1 MDAIDFLE
9 SAKQSLVSDSKE
21 VNYRNAAS
29 RAYYSAF
36 HFCRSLMEKYPEWQM
51 NIGIAEHAKLIGNLK
66 KAPRQ
71 EFRTLGNQ
79 LHQLKRLR
87 SHADYELNKK
97 FTDRYAKQAI
107 LQSEK
112 ILEEISKLDQADK

>member
-9 SAKQSLVSDSKE
+9 SAKQSLISDSKE

-36 HFCRSLMEKYPEWQM
+36 HFCRSLMEKYPEWQK
-51 NIGIAEHAKLIGNLK
+51 NITTEHAELISNLK

-71 EFRTLGNQ
+71 EFKTLGNQ